1 MKQEEQFIYG
11 FGRCQWG
18 TIIGIKSDKGLMRLN
33 LVDNKQP
40 IDKPNYQR
48 NDAEIEKIIAK
59 FDKPNFNPQTIKLDL
74 RGTDFQ
80 CRVWENLLKIPF
92 GQTTYYENI
101 AKQLDSKAV
110 RAVGSAVKKNPI
122 AFIVPCHRVIR
133 KSGDTGNYFYGR
145 DLKERILI
153 WEKQKAEK

>member
-11 FGRCQWG
+11 FCLCRWG

-33 LVDNKQP
+33 LVTNKQP
-40 IDKPNYQR
+40 IHKPNYTR

-59 FDKPNFNPQTIKLDL
+59 FDEPNFDPLTIKLDL

-92 GQTTYYENI
+92 GETTFYEDI

-110 RAVGSAVKKNPI
+110 RAVGSAVKRNPI

-133 KSGDTGNYFYGR
+133 KSGDIGNYFYGR
-145 DLKERILI
+145 NLKEQILI
-153 WEKQKAEK
+153 WEQKNKKK